1 MEGSRNKIIKNNFRF
16 LLIFSLVI
24 ASILQIA
31 AFLVYMN
38 LSFTLNPNFIF
49 GLVQGNV
56 LAIITSMIILLLML
70 IFSNKFLNLGL
81 VMVVAGLISNVADR
95 FFYGGIID
103 YFKIWIIPTFNLA
116 DVLIIIGIIL
126 IVPKIIRTT

>member
-1 MEGSRNKIIKNNFRF
+1 M
-16 LLIFSLVI
+16 FSLVI

-70 IFSNKFLNLGL
+70 IFSNKFLKLGL